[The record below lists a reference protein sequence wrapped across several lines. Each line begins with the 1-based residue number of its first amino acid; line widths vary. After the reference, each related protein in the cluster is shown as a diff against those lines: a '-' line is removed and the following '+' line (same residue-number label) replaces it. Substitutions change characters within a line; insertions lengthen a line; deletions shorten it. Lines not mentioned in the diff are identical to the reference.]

1 MCVGIPVRLAAVQGH
16 LGLGED
22 GRPIDLALVPGV
34 RPGDW
39 VLDFLGAAR
48 AVLEEDEARKIL
60 SALDGLAA
68 IMAGQDP
75 GAAFADLDSRTPRLP
90 PHLQA
95 ALDAGLA
102 EG

>member
-1 MCVGIPVRLAAVQGH
+1 MCVGIPVRLVLVHG
-16 LGLGED
+16 LTGLGE
-22 GRPIDLALVPGV
+22 GGQPLDLALVPEA
-34 RPGDW
+34 RAGDW

-48 AVLEEDEARKIL
+48 AVLPEDQAQKIL
-60 SALDGLAA
+60 AALDGLAA
-68 IMAGQDP
+68 IMAGEDP
-75 GAAFADLDSRTPRLP
+75 GAAFADLDARAPRLP